1 MATNNDND
9 FNIRVS
15 LPFSQMANEDLPAFD
30 LLYRELKKPVFL
42 LALSILKDYGLA
54 EDVMQETFLKVR
66 EHATQFHGWTSPKA
80 WIMTITRNISLNLL
94 RQRGHET
101 CDFETIESIIT
112 QTEQDQQSILDFY
125 RALEPLDKQ
134 EQSIVIMKIVA
145 GFRHNEI
152 AEIIGLKTV
161 DVRKRYS
168 RALQKLKKY
177 FNDSAIRKG
186 D

>member
-1 MATNNDND
+1 
-9 FNIRVS
+9 
-15 LPFSQMANEDLPAFD
+15 
-30 LLYRELKKPVFL
+30 
-42 LALSILKDYGLA
+42 LKDYGLA

-66 EHATQFHGWTSPKA
+66 EHAGQYHGQTSPKA
-80 WIMTITRNISLNLL
+80 WIMTITRNLSLNML
-94 RQRGHET
+94 RQREHET
-101 CDFETIESIIT
+101 CDPETLESIT
-112 QTEQDQQSILDFY
+112 TETEQDQQRTLDFY
-125 RALEPLDKQ
+125 RALAPLDKQ
-134 EQSIVIMKIVA
+134 EQSIIIMKIVA

-152 AEIIGLKTV
+152 AEIIGLKTA